1 MMKLRDI
8 IGVIMTQNRLNVK
21 SSGGIMTITKKS
33 VVEEV
38 IGKYPA
44 TVDVFIRFGML
55 CFVCGEPAW
64 GTVGEN
70 MERHKVKDPEKLLK
84 ALNETIKG
92 TE

>member
-1 MMKLRDI
+1 
-8 IGVIMTQNRLNVK
+8 
-21 SSGGIMTITKKS
+21 MTITKKS

-44 TVDVFIRFGML
+44 TVDVFIRFGMP

-70 MERHKVKDPEKLLK
+70 VERHKVKDPEKLLE
-84 ALNETIKG
+84 ALNEVAADSEEK
-92 TE
+92 